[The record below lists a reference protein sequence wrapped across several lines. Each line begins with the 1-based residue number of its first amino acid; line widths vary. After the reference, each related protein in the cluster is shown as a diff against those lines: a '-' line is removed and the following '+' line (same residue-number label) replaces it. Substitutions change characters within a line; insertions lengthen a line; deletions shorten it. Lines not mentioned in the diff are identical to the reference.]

1 MWSNK
6 IKVKTMFSNLEILLN
21 NKWYA
26 GNKNIICKIKS
37 KHLGMSLSVTT
48 KITYVILRKMV
59 DPKRL
64 SNCINC
70 RHSILKYNILSCLG
84 LLSENSWAFTYR
96 THLANLLVIT
106 LWKIFDIK
114 FLLAMNVGNLP
125 HIPENI
131 TDFLYHLLQ
140 DNSNFMPKIWFLPT
154 KHTRNEVGITTL
166 IFCIPLREIV
176 RVLL

>member
-1 MWSNK
+1 
-6 IKVKTMFSNLEILLN
+6 MFSNLEILLN

-106 LWKIFDIK
+106 LWKNIWHKNFISNECGK
-114 FLLAMNVGNLP
+114 FTSYSRKHNRFSLP
-125 HIPENI
+125 PF
-131 TDFLYHLLQ
+131 TRQLQ
-140 DNSNFMPKIWFLPT
+140 FYA
-154 KHTRNEVGITTL
+154 
-166 IFCIPLREIV
+166 
-176 RVLL
+176 